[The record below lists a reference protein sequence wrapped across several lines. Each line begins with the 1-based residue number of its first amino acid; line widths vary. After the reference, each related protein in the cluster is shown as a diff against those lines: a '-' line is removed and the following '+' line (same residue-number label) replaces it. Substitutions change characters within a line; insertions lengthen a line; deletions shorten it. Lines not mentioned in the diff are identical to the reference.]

1 MIRDSSILDIPKHNH
16 LPPKLGHRAYSPI
29 DGATLATE
37 YEDNVN
43 HIETIIISFMS
54 LSRELRNMIYH

>member
-29 DGATLATE
+29 GEEPLATK
-37 YEDNVN
+37 YEDNLN
-43 HIETIIISFMS
+43 HIETIVSSFLS
-54 LSRELRNMIYH
+54 LSRELRNTIYH